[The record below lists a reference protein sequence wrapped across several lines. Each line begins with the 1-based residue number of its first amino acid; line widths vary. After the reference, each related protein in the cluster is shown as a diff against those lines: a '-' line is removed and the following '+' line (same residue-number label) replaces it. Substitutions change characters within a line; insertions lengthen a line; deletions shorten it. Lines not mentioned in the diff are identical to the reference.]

1 MSKLILWKDREM
13 TKLRRDM
20 DRLFNR
26 FRYDFGVPFFADEV
40 SVAPSINLSE
50 TEDDLIVEAKLPGMK
65 PEDMDISATEDSL
78 IIKGETQEETV
89 EDSPSYRR
97 VERRSGSFSRTI
109 SLPCKVRTDDIK
121 ATYKKGILKITMPKC
136 APDEVRDVRIE
147 VK

>member
-26 FRYDFGVPFFADEV
+26 FCYDFGVPFFADEV
-40 SVAPSINLSE
+40 PVAPSINLSE

-78 IIKGETQEETV
+78 IIKGETREETV
-89 EDSPSYRR
+89 EESPSYHR

-121 ATYKKGILKITMPKC
+121 ASYKEGILKITMPKC
-136 APDEVRDVRIE
+136 APDEVRGVRIE